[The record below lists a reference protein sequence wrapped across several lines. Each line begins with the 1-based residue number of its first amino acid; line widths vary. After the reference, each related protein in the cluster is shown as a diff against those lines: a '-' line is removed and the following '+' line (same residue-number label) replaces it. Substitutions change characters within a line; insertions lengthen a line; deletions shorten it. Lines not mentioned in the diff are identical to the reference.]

1 VDKTKVIIQTRK
13 TIADQVIHINNQDT
27 ERVDSFVYLGS
38 SLSTTNDEIIEIR
51 IILYFWQ
58 TEYISQISII
68 TTNYQIQE

>member
-1 VDKTKVIIQTRK
+1 VDKTKIIIQTRN

-58 TEYISQISII
+58 TEHISQISII
-68 TTNYQIQE
+68 TV